1 MPRASVRAFA
11 HVVAVATALV
21 SLSHAPL
28 AQSSGKTVILSIN
41 DVYQIEGVDEAKHGG
56 MPRVRALRAELERTS
71 PDLLFLHAGDFL
83 GPSFLGRTYSG
94 AQMIDLMNIMDG
106 NPAVGVHDPRM
117 FVVFGNHE
125 FDDTHCGKHGPL
137 AKLVAASEF
146 TWLGSNID
154 FSLCD
159 KLRPLVG
166 NPKLVRNRIVKSGGL
181 RIGLY
186 GLTLSLPNYADVIS
200 DPVKTSCLQV
210 AELRA
215 KGVDAVVA
223 LTHLPW
229 RTDLELLG
237 LGADARALPASSR
250 RCTDSPDV
258 VIGGHDHHNISMP
271 TAAPRLF
278 KADADAVTAWV
289 VTLAKA
295 GKGALQVR
303 GRLVQ
308 LDQGRTA
315 DAFALRVVNQWIKQ
329 HDERFCL
336 NECMGVPKDHL
347 KQCRMAVEDGACLKE
362 AFVRTSSL
370 IETEEIA
377 NRSSETGFG
386 NWVAD
391 QMRAAGGA
399 DVAFVNAGAI
409 RLNNNLGAG
418 TVLTRR
424 HLEQMFPF
432 KNNLVVREVP
442 GQILWRAVEHAV
454 AQRGEGA
461 WAHFSGMTV
470 RLGGA
475 DAMHKVAQIRVR
487 RQDGRSV
494 EITPDSTEPVKI
506 ASSSFVLADG
516 DGHGFRL
523 CKGISEVTQCIAML
537 DGSTNWPLTGD
548 GAELSGLVRM
558 RLRELDPD
566 RGLQLSVDRR
576 LCDRGQADC
585 LIDQW

>member
-1 MPRASVRAFA
+1 M
-11 HVVAVATALV
+11 VAVATAFV
-21 SLSHAPL
+21 SLSHSSL
-28 AQSSGKTVILSIN
+28 AQSSGKAVLLSIN
-41 DVYQIEGVDEAKHGG
+41 DVYQIEGVDGAKYGG

-106 NPAVGVHDPRM
+106 NPAVGAHDPRM

-166 NPKLVRNRIVKSGGL
+166 NPKLARNRIVKSGGL

-186 GLTLSLPNYADVIS
+186 GLTLSLPDYAAVIS

-250 RCTDSPDV
+250 RCTDFPDV
-258 VIGGHDHHNISMP
+258 VIGGHDHNNISMP
-271 TAAPRLF
+271 AAAPRLF

-315 DAFALRVVNQWIKQ
+315 DPFALRVVNQWIKQ

-399 DVAFVNAGAI
+399 DVAFLNAGTI
-409 RLNNNLGAG
+409 RLNYNLGCGDGSNPPPSRADVPVQEQSRGSRRPRSDVVAG
-418 TVLTRR
+418 S
-424 HLEQMFPF
+424 
-432 KNNLVVREVP
+432 
-442 GQILWRAVEHAV
+442 RAC
-454 AQRGEGA
+454 
-461 WAHFSGMTV
+461 
-470 RLGGA
+470 GGA
-475 DAMHKVAQIRVR
+475 TR
-487 RQDGRSV
+487 
-494 EITPDSTEPVKI
+494 
-506 ASSSFVLADG
+506 
-516 DGHGFRL
+516 
-523 CKGISEVTQCIAML
+523 
-537 DGSTNWPLTGD
+537 
-548 GAELSGLVRM
+548 
-558 RLRELDPD
+558 
-566 RGLQLSVDRR
+566 
-576 LCDRGQADC
+576 
-585 LIDQW
+585 